1 MIIFWILAFAI
12 AWALTVPT
20 ALAQLGFIGAS
31 PVPRG
36 LGNFIGLAPAIAALV
51 AAAMSGNLGTLGKRI
66 VRFGA
71 PLSSYF
77 LALSAPLA
85 WVLGAWLLRDL
96 FGAASFR
103 IEIFPQ
109 LAVFAALWL
118 VFAFGEEIGW
128 RGYALPIL
136 NARFGFWRAATILG
150 IIWAV
155 WHYPKLLSS
164 PFVVSLEQAAPFIGL
179 FTLQIVLAN
188 YFLCWL
194 FLRSNLSVVIAA
206 LFHAAFNTVATAY
219 SNAAIDYYVTAAIGV
234 CVLLIFLFERR
245 VDARESP

>member
-1 MIIFWILAFAI
+1 MIIFWGIAFAI

-20 ALAQLGFIGAS
+20 ALAQLGYIDAS
-31 PVPRG
+31 PIPAG
-36 LGNFIGLAPAIAALV
+36 LGNFIGVAPAIAALV
-51 AAAMSGNLGTLGKRI
+51 AAAMSGQLGTLGKRI
-66 VRFGA
+66 VRFRA
-71 PLSSYF
+71 PISSYF
-77 LALSAPLA
+77 LALTAPLA
-85 WVLGAWLLRDL
+85 WIMGAWLLRDL
-96 FGAASFR
+96 FGAPTFR
-103 IEIFPQ
+103 IDIFPQ

-136 NARFGFWRAATILG
+136 NSTFGFWRAATILG

-164 PFVVSLEQAAPFIGL
+164 PYVESLDQAAPFIGL

-188 YFLCWL
+188 YFICWL

-206 LFHAAFNTVATAY
+206 LFHASFNTVATAY
-219 SNAAIDYYVTAAIGV
+219 SNAAIDYYVTAAIGA
-234 CVLLIFLFERR
+234 CVLLIFIFERR
-245 VDARESP
+245 VEAEES